1 MKKLFKK
8 IFGKKET
15 PKNPDRKISWTTH
28 LGNDVTI
35 EGMEDSHLA
44 NTIQF
49 VKHRCGSGNYEI
61 LKALHD
67 EAKLRGLTQE
77 YLDRAPFPYKDG
89 KGNWVIWNDTPQPKI
104 VGSYLRE
111 ESAK

>member
-1 MKKLFKK
+1 MKKLLKKLFKK
-8 IFGKKET
+8 KE
-15 PKNPDRKISWTTH
+15 PKKNPDRQLSWQTH
-28 LGNDVTI
+28 LGNVVTI

-49 VKHRCGSGNYEI
+49 LGHRISKNHSTM
-61 LKALHD
+61 KALYD

-89 KGNWVIWNDTPQPKI
+89 KGNWIIWNNTAEPKV
-104 VGSYLRE
+104 VGSYLRSE
-111 ESAK
+111 G